1 MRITAIALAAGTLFC
16 AVVQAD
22 LAMFGYM
29 PTWNR
34 AGAANVDFSKYT
46 HVALAFGVPGA
57 DGSLSFDGTSYLSD
71 VVSQLH
77 TTKTKALVSVGG
89 WTASNHFSNILKKN
103 PTRVAFLNSLVKLV
117 ADYGL
122 DGIDIDWEYPGHEGN
137 PGNAIDPQNDT
148 KNLLSFVKDLR
159 SRFDSRFGKGKLIT
173 LAGSTA
179 PFWGPNG
186 PLTNISEFAGPV
198 DFFNLMNYE
207 INGSWQP
214 TTGPNAPLYY
224 QASKGSQVSYDSSIR
239 AWVNAGIPSKKLL
252 GGLAFYGHGYK
263 ASVDMTANPSNQ
275 YVAHTGGA
283 DGDWTYVSL
292 RKSGILSSPTTAGGD
307 WVRYYDS
314 TTRTP
319 WLFNKK
325 TRVYVTYDDGQSLKE
340 KRDYSQGKNLGGLMV
355 WSIDQDYNNELLYA
369 AAGAPA
375 KPSTTSTTPTS
386 TAAPST
392 TAAPTTAHPSTTA
405 VP

>member
-22 LAMFGYM
+22 LAVFGYL

-34 AGAANVDFSKYT
+34 AGADKVDYSKYT
-46 HVALAFGVPGA
+46 HVALAFGVPKA
-57 DGSLSFDGTSYLSD
+57 DGSLKFDGTSYLSS

-77 TTKTKALVSVGG
+77 STKTKALVSVGG
-89 WTASNHFSNILKKN
+89 WTDSNHFSTILKS
-103 PTRVAFLNSLVKLV
+103 PSARSTFLNALVNLVK
-117 ADYGL
+117 DHGI

-148 KNLLSFVKDLR
+148 KNLLALVKDLR
-159 SRFDSRFGKGKLIT
+159 AQFDSRFGKGSKLIT

-179 PFWGPNG
+179 PFWGPKG
-186 PLTNISEFAGPV
+186 PLSDVKDFAGPV

-214 TTGPNAPLYY
+214 TTGPNAPLYFETN
-224 QASKGSQVSYDSSIR
+224 KGSQASFDSSVR
-239 AWVNAGIPSKKLL
+239 AWTKAGIPSKKLL

-263 ASVDMTANPSNQ
+263 ASVDMTSNPKNQ
-275 YVAHTGGA
+275 YVAHTGDA
-283 DGDWTYVSL
+283 VGDWTYVSL
-292 RKSGILSSPTTAGGD
+292 RRNGILSGPTTAAGD

-319 WLFNKK
+319 WVFNKK
-325 TRVYVTYDDGQSLKE
+325 TRVYVTYDDTQSLKE
-340 KRDYSQGKNLGGLMV
+340 KRDYSAKNNLGGVMV
-355 WSIDQDYNNELLYA
+355 
-369 AAGAPA
+369 
-375 KPSTTSTTPTS
+375 
-386 TAAPST
+386 
-392 TAAPTTAHPSTTA
+392 
-405 VP
+405 